1 MPMRSRLADFVADR
15 ALFAPGACVV
25 VGVSGGLDSTVLLHL
40 LRAAGFEPVA
50 AHVNYG
56 LRGAESD
63 GDEAFVREQAEAWGV
78 PIHVR
83 RVDLGDGSV
92 QAAARAARYAF
103 LADVAREVGAGAVAV
118 AHHSNDQ
125 AETLLL
131 NLLRGAGPTGL
142 AGMPV
147 RRSLAPGSPVD
158 LVRPLLWATRAEI
171 EDYAREHRL
180 DWRDDASNAASDY
193 RRNALRH
200 DVLPLLEQHVPGA
213 SERIAHTADLLRDY
227 LDSGA
232 ALAPDVLFDA
242 ASEDNGEGQG
252 LRIDV
257 LTAQPEVVRRGLLLE
272 ALRRWAPEAPRTA
285 ASVAELDA
293 LVGAQPGRRV
303 AWAGVTA
310 WRERDRIV
318 FTAPDEPAAFA
329 VEVGEGETLTPVGTL
344 RVDTLDRIPAA
355 FDPSPLVEVVDADGL
370 RFPLTLR
377 SWQHGD
383 VVRPLGLGGHKN
395 VSDVLTEARVPP
407 HRRAREPVLVSGREI
422 VWVVGHRL
430 GAAFAV
436 GPATRRA
443 VRLTWSPSDS
453 LAPDA

>member
-1 MPMRSRLADFVADR
+1 MPFLQRFIDFVAER
-15 ALFAPGACVV
+15 ALLAPGERVV

-40 LRAAGFEPVA
+40 VRAAGFDPVA

-56 LRGAESD
+56 LRGAASD
-63 GDEAFVREQAEAWGV
+63 ADEAFVREQAEAWGIPV
-78 PIHVR
+78 HVH
-83 RVDLGDGSV
+83 RVELGDGSV
-92 QAAARAARYAF
+92 QAEAREARYRF
-103 LADVAREVGAGAVAV
+103 FDELAREVGARAVAT
-118 AHHSNDQ
+118 AHHRDDQ

-142 AGMPV
+142 AGMPHL
-147 RRSLAPGSPVD
+147 RSLAPGSPAD

-171 EDYAREHRL
+171 DVYAREHGLR
-180 DWRDDASNAASDY
+180 WRDDATNATSDY

-200 DVLPLLEQHVPGA
+200 EVLPLIETHFPGA
-213 SERIAHTADLLRDY
+213 AARIAHTADVLRDY

-242 ASEDNGEGQG
+242 AAEESEEGRG

-257 LTAQPEVVRRGLLLE
+257 LAAQPEVVRRGLLLE
-272 ALRRWAPEAPRTA
+272 ALRRWAPDAPRTT

-293 LVGAQPGRRV
+293 LVDAQPGRRV
-303 AWAGVTA
+303 AWAGVTV
-310 WRERDRIV
+310 WRERDRII
-318 FTAPDEPAAFA
+318 FAPPHEPATFAVEVEPGETPTPTGTLRVELLDGVPAAFA
-329 VEVGEGETLTPVGTL
+329 
-344 RVDTLDRIPAA
+344 A
-355 FDPSPLVEVVDADGL
+355 SPLVEVVDADRL
-370 RFPLTLR
+370 RFPLMLR
-377 SWQHGD
+377 PWRHGD
-383 VVRPLGLGGHKN
+383 VVRPLGLDGHKN

-407 HRRAREPVLVSGREI
+407 HRRAREPVLVSDGEI

-430 GAAFAV
+430 GSAFAV

-443 VRLTWSPSDS
+443 VRLTWLPSDS